1 MKSES
6 LLQIIKLE
14 SDVTTRQASNKHG
27 ELAAAAAA
35 AAARPP
41 EDTLINV
48 YLLKMTGSS
57 QPLYE
62 PSTHLLVE
70 LCKLRT

>member
-6 LLQIIKLE
+6 LLQIIKLV

-27 ELAAAAAA
+27 ELAAAAA
-35 AAARPP
+35 RPP
-41 EDTLINV
+41 EDMLINV

-57 QPLYE
+57 QRLYE
-62 PSTHLLVE
+62 TSTHLLVE

>member
-6 LLQIIKLE
+6 LLQISKLE

-27 ELAAAAAA
+27 ELAAAPAAG
-35 AAARPP
+35 PP

-57 QPLYE
+57 QRLYE
-62 PSTHLLVE
+62 TSTHLLVE

>member
-14 SDVTTRQASNKHG
+14 SDVTMLQASNKHG
-27 ELAAAAAA
+27 ELAAVAAAA
-35 AAARPP
+35 GPP

-57 QPLYE
+57 QRLYKT
-62 PSTHLLVE
+62 STHLLVE